1 MSGRSERRAGNPSA
15 RLTTTRDV
23 MLTLLA
29 AAAGGLDAVSFLGLG
44 QVLVAAMTGNT
55 VLLGIAL
62 GHADLH
68 ATLRSAVSLA
78 SFVAGA
84 MVGAAIVDRDER
96 DSLWSPAVTWAL
108 ALELAIIA
116 VLALAWHLVE
126 GRAGVTV
133 DYRYPLIVAAG
144 IAMGVQSAAA
154 HRIGVPGVATTYV
167 SGTLTSLA
175 ARLVGCLRA
184 RGDAARSDQARKAGA
199 PWLAPSVW
207 IAYGAGALFA
217 AAAHYHWPSIALHG
231 IRWPSVALLLPISV
245 IAVVVLLAAI
255 VYRRSPAPA

>member
-1 MSGRSERRAGNPSA
+1 MSGRSGVRAGDPSA

-23 MLTLLA
+23 ILTLLA

-68 ATLRSAVSLA
+68 AALRSAVSLA
-78 SFVAGA
+78 SFVGGA
-84 MVGAAIVDRDER
+84 MVGAAIVDRDRR
-96 DSLWSPAVTWAL
+96 DNIWSPAVTWSL
-108 ALELAIIA
+108 ALELAIIVA
-116 VLALAWHLVE
+116 LALAWHLLE

-175 ARLVGCLRA
+175 ARLSAGCA

-199 PWLAPSVW
+199 PWLAPCVW